1 MEKELEKKMEKLRKE
16 IDLIDEQIVKS
27 LNERAKI
34 VLAIRSLKERAG
46 LSVYDPKREEEIFN
60 HLFSVNHGPL
70 YNDDVR
76 DIYEEILRVMKEI
89 EK

>member
-1 MEKELEKKMEKLRKE
+1 MKKELEDKIEELRKE
-16 IDLIDEQIVKS
+16 IDRIDQQIVEN

-34 VLAIRSLKERAG
+34 VLAIRSLKKRAG

-60 HLFSVNHGPL
+60 HLSSVNKGPL
-70 YNDDVR
+70 YNDDIR

>member
-1 MEKELEKKMEKLRKE
+1 MKKELEEKIEKLRKE
-16 IDLIDEQIVKS
+16 IDKIDQQIVES

-34 VLAIRSLKERAG
+34 VLAIRSLKKRAG

-60 HLFSVNHGPL
+60 HLSSVNKGPL
-70 YNDDVR
+70 YNDDIR